1 MTAKKPPDP
10 VKAPKKW
17 EKYQADNEDDEA
29 TREENAR
36 AQAQRDNE
44 AAQQQAREREEREAH
59 DGADVG

>member
-1 MTAKKPPDP
+1 MTVKKPPDP

-29 TREENAR
+29 TREQNAR

-44 AAQQQAREREEREAH
+44 YAQQQARERQEQEAR